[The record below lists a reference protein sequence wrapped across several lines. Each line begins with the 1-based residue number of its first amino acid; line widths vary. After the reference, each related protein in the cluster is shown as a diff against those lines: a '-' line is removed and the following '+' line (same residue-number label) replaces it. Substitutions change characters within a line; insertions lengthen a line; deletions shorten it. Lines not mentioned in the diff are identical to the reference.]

1 MLENWIVGGKN
12 TIDKSIITIKQAHS
26 IENVISKSRFIAYIK
41 PVSTENEAKAFIDEI
56 KTKHKDAT
64 HNCSAYTVG
73 PEMNIQKANDDGEP
87 SGTAG
92 IPMLEI
98 LKKQEIHNVCV
109 VVTRYFG
116 GIKLGAGGLIRA
128 YSGAVRDVIYDIGR
142 VELREAIPVTVTLDY
157 DQTGKFEYELA
168 STTFLLREQF
178 YTDKVSYQI
187 DVVKNE
193 YDAFIDFLNRIT
205 SGNYDLKQEDLK
217 LLPFD
222 IETN

>member
-1 MLENWIVGGKN
+1 M
-12 TIDKSIITIKQAHS
+12 DKSIITIKQAHS

-205 SGNYDLKQEDLK
+205 SGNYDLKQEDLI

>member
-1 MLENWIVGGKN
+1 M
-12 TIDKSIITIKQAHS
+12 DKSIITIKQAHS

-222 IETN
+222 IEPN

>member
-1 MLENWIVGGKN
+1 M
-12 TIDKSIITIKQAHS
+12 DKSIITIKQAHS

-41 PVSTENEAKAFIDEI
+41 PVSTDNEAKAFIDEI

>member
-1 MLENWIVGGKN
+1 M
-12 TIDKSIITIKQAHS
+12 DKSIITIKQAHS

-222 IETN
+222 IATN

>member
-1 MLENWIVGGKN
+1 MVKP
-12 TIDKSIITIKQAHS
+12 IITIKEEHQ
-26 IENVISKSRFIAYIK
+26 IENVINKSRFIAHIR
-41 PVSTENEAKAFIDEI
+41 PVQNEEEAKAFINEI
-56 KTKHKDAT
+56 KSSHKDAT

-92 IPMLEI
+92 VPMLEI
-98 LKKQEIHNVCV
+98 LKKLEIHNACV

-116 GIKLGAGGLIRA
+116 GIKLGGGGLIRA

-142 VELREAIPVTVTLDY
+142 VELREAVPVTVTISY
-157 DQTGKFEYELA
+157 DLTGKFEYELA
-168 STTFLLREQF
+168 STPYMLRNQF

-187 DVVKNE
+187 DVVKE
-193 YDAFIDFLNRIT
+193 DYDEFIQFLNRIT
-205 SGNYDLKQEDLK
+205 ASNYDLEEEDIK

-222 IETN
+222 ISTT

>member
-1 MLENWIVGGKN
+1 M
-12 TIDKSIITIKQAHS
+12 DKSIITIKQAHS

-73 PEMNIQKANDDGEP
+73 PEMNIQKANDDGKP

>member
-1 MLENWIVGGKN
+1 M
-12 TIDKSIITIKQAHS
+12 DKSIITIKQAHS

-41 PVSTENEAKAFIDEI
+41 PVATENEAKACIRDR
-56 KTKHKDAT
+56 DAT

-98 LKKQEIHNVCV
+98 LKKLEIHNVCV

-128 YSGAVRDVIYDIGR
+128 YSGAVRDAIYDIGR

-193 YDAFIDFLNRIT
+193 YDTFIDFLNRIT
-205 SGNYDLKQEDLK
+205 SGNYDLKQEDIK

>member
-1 MLENWIVGGKN
+1 M
-12 TIDKSIITIKQAHS
+12 DKSIITIKQAHS

-56 KTKHKDAT
+56 KIKHKDAT

-98 LKKQEIHNVCV
+98 LKKLDIHNVCV

-128 YSGAVRDVIYDIGR
+128 YSGAVRDAIYDMGR

-193 YDAFIDFLNRIT
+193 YDTFIDFLNRIT
-205 SGNYDLKQEDLK
+205 SGNYDLKQEDIK

>member
-1 MLENWIVGGKN
+1 MAKPL
-12 TIDKSIITIKQAHS
+12 ITIKEAHS
-26 IENVISKSRFIAYIK
+26 IENVINKSRFIAYIK
-41 PVSTENEAKAFIDEI
+41 PVHSEDEAKSFINEI
-56 KTKHKDAT
+56 KSKHKDAT

-98 LKKQEIHNVCV
+98 LKKLDVHDVCV

-116 GIKLGAGGLIRA
+116 GIKLGGGGLIRA
-128 YSGAVRDVIYDIGR
+128 YSGAVRDVIYDAGR
-142 VELREAIPVTVTLDY
+142 VELKEAVPVTVTLSY

-168 STTFLLREQF
+168 STPYILRNQF

-187 DVVKNE
+187 DVVKE
-193 YDAFIDFLNRIT
+193 DYETFIHFLNRIT
-205 SGNYDLKQEDLK
+205 AGNYDIEKEEIK

-222 IETN
+222 IATT

>member
-1 MLENWIVGGKN
+1 M
-12 TIDKSIITIKQAHS
+12 DKSIITIKQAHL

-56 KTKHKDAT
+56 KIKHKDAT

-98 LKKQEIHNVCV
+98 LKKLEIHNVCV

-193 YDAFIDFLNRIT
+193 YDTFIDFLNRIT
-205 SGNYDLKQEDLK
+205 SGNYDLKQEDIK